1 MSKHKKNKKEKTA
14 RSIGG
19 LIFVACLFLGG
30 GLGSMLGNVSI
41 GGIIGMGIGFLA
53 MAGIWIYYRSK

>member
-1 MSKHKKNKKEKTA
+1 MAKHKKSKQEKTA
-14 RSIGG
+14 QSIGG

-41 GGIIGMGIGFLA
+41 GAMIGMGIGFLA
-53 MAGIWIYYRSK
+53 MAGIYIYYRAK